1 MRVVDYLN
9 GGRRGRED
17 IWEKIFNCVNRREGR
32 QMGDWERFV
41 EYIIERIGRQV

>member
-9 GGRRGRED
+9 GGRRGWED
-17 IWEKIFNCVNRREGR
+17 IWEKIFNCVIGKKGR
-32 QMGDWERFV
+32 QMGDWERFD